1 MASSPRRSPA
11 SWALLLG
18 LVACDRKAAPSDPVA
33 PSPSASVTTAA
44 PSAPAAVPSPESM
57 ASAAPAPPPEDTASA
72 APAPSAAK
80 STNCYPAAKSRD
92 YGSVSAA
99 EPPFAD
105 CAKHLKVH
113 CGGKDGERG
122 HLTGLALDV
131 KATTAARKRQ
141 PDACCYNSCD

>member
-1 MASSPRRSPA
+1 MTHAPRRFPA
-11 SWALLLG
+11 SLALLLG
-18 LVACDRKAAPSDPVA
+18 LGACEPKPTPGDPAPA
-33 PSPSASVTTAA
+33 P
-44 PSAPAAVPSPESM
+44 PSAPAAAPSPESTASAAPQNT
-57 ASAAPAPPPEDTASA
+57 ASAAPAPSPENSASA
-72 APAPSAAK
+72 APAPSAAAK
-80 STNCYPAAKSRD
+80 ANCYPAAKSRD